1 MKKVNIIYL
10 LPEMK
15 GASGGAK
22 VIYNHSLILNNLG
35 VNISSRIIHLKKNFF
50 YKLEL
55 SLAKKVKFFSKTH
68 SGWDGNRMR
77 VSKNFKPKKDWY
89 ENKILNSQNF
99 NFDKKKDFIIVP
111 EIWAHFATDLKFAE
125 KGINYAI
132 FVQGFY
138 HMNSTNNFI
147 NLKRSYEGA
156 KLIIT
161 TSKYSVSYLKSM
173 FPNLRKKI
181 FKVNL
186 SVDNNKFKIKKKSNL
201 ITYMPRKLPEHSNLL
216 LFYLKNLLPKNWKI
230 LPLINV
236 SEKQIIKSLSISKI
250 FLSFSNFEGLGIPP
264 IEAALSGNKV
274 IGYVGGGGSEY
285 WKKPIFIKVE
295 NGEIEDFAKKI
306 IKSINSYKNSWI
318 KDSKKNRLQ
327 LSNFYSK
334 KSERESLVL
343 LTNKI
348 LKFFN

>member
-1 MKKVNIIYL
+1 MGNVNIIYL

-22 VIYNHSLILNNLG
+22 VIYNHSLILNNIDKC
-35 VNISSRIIHLKKNFF
+35 ISSKIVHLKKNFL
-50 YKLEL
+50 YKFEL
-55 SLAKKVKFFSKTH
+55 SLAKKIKFFEKNY
-68 SGWDGNRMR
+68 SGWDGKKMKI
-77 VSKNFKPKKDWY
+77 SKKFKPKKGWY
-89 ENKILNSQNF
+89 ENNVFTAHNL
-99 NFDKKKDFIIVP
+99 NFDKKKDFIVIP
-111 EIWAHFATDLKFAE
+111 EIWAHFAADLQLAE
-125 KGINYAI
+125 RKINYAI

-138 HMNSTNNFI
+138 HMNSTNNYH
-147 NLKRSYEGA
+147 NLKKSYDNA

-161 TSKYSVSYLKSM
+161 TSKNSVSYLKTM

-181 FKVNL
+181 FKINL
-186 SVDNNKFKIKKKSNL
+186 SIDRNKFKIKKKSNI

-236 SEKQIIKSLSISKI
+236 SDKKLIKSLSISKI
-250 FLSFSNFEGLGIPP
+250 FLSFSNFEGMGLPP

-285 WKKPIFIKVE
+285 WKKPIFTKVE

-306 IKSINSYKNSWI
+306 ITNIKTYKTNWI
-318 KDSKKNRLQ
+318 KETKKNRLI
-327 LSNFYSK
+327 LSENYSK
-334 KSERESLVL
+334 KSEKESIIL
-343 LTNKI
+343 LSNKI
-348 LKFFN
+348 LKFFK

>member
-1 MKKVNIIYL
+1 MKKINIIYL

-22 VIYNHSLILNNLG
+22 VIYNHSLILNYLDK
-35 VNISSRIIHLKKNFF
+35 NINSKIVHLKKNFL
-50 YKLEL
+50 YKLKL
-55 SLAKKVKFFSKTH
+55 SLAKKFKFFNKTY
-68 SGWDGNRMR
+68 SGWDGKKMKI
-77 VSKNFKPKKDWY
+77 SKKFKPKKDWY
-89 ENKILNSQNF
+89 ENKIFSSNNL
-99 NFDKKKDFIIVP
+99 NFDQKKDFIIIP
-111 EIWAHFATDLKFAE
+111 EIWAHFADDLKFKE
-125 KGINYAI
+125 NKINYAI

-147 NLKRSYEGA
+147 NLKKSYDDAE
-156 KLIIT
+156 LIIT
-161 TSKYSVSYLKSM
+161 TSKYSVSYLKNM
-173 FPNLRKKI
+173 FPNLSKKI

-186 SVDNNKFKIKKKSNL
+186 SVDSNKFKIKKKSNL

-230 LPLINV
+230 LPLVNI
-236 SEKQIIKSLSISKI
+236 SEKELIKSLSISKI

-306 IKSINSYKNSWI
+306 IKNIKTYKNSWI
-318 KDSKKNRLQ
+318 KDSKKNRLE
-327 LSNFYSK
+327 LSNYYSK
-334 KSERESLVL
+334 KSEKKSLML
-343 LTNKI
+343 LSNKI
-348 LKFFN
+348 SKFF

>member
-1 MKKVNIIYL
+1 MKKANIIYL

-35 VNISSRIIHLKKNFF
+35 VNISSRIVHLKKKFF

-55 SLAKKVKFFSKTH
+55 SLAKKVKFFSKTY
-68 SGWDGNRMR
+68 SGWDGNRMKI
-77 VSKNFKPKKDWY
+77 SKNFKPKKDWY
-89 ENKILNSQNF
+89 ENKIFNSHNL

-111 EIWAHFATDLKFAE
+111 EIWAHFVTDLKFAE

-147 NLKRSYEGA
+147 NLKKSYEGA

-161 TSKYSVSYLKSM
+161 TSQYSVSYLKSM
-173 FPNLRKKI
+173 FPNIRKKI

-186 SVDNNKFKIKKKSNL
+186 SVDHNKFKIKKKYNL

-236 SEKQIIKSLSISKI
+236 SEKKIIKSLSVSKI

-318 KDSKKNRLQ
+318 EDTKKNRLQ

-334 KSERESLVL
+334 KSERESLAL
-343 LTNKI
+343 LSNKI

>member
-35 VNISSRIIHLKKNFF
+35 VNISSRIVHLKKKFF

-55 SLAKKVKFFSKTH
+55 SLAKKVKFFSKTY
-68 SGWDGNRMR
+68 SGWDGNRMKI
-77 VSKNFKPKKDWY
+77 SKNFKPKKDWY
-89 ENKILNSQNF
+89 ENKIFNSHNL

-111 EIWAHFATDLKFAE
+111 EIWAHFVTDLKFAE

-147 NLKRSYEGA
+147 NLKKSYEGA

-161 TSKYSVSYLKSM
+161 TSQYSVSYLKSM
-173 FPNLRKKI
+173 FPNIRKKI

-186 SVDNNKFKIKKKSNL
+186 SVDHNKFKIKKK
-201 ITYMPRKLPEHSNLL
+201 
-216 LFYLKNLLPKNWKI
+216 
-230 LPLINV
+230 
-236 SEKQIIKSLSISKI
+236 
-250 FLSFSNFEGLGIPP
+250 
-264 IEAALSGNKV
+264 
-274 IGYVGGGGSEY
+274 
-285 WKKPIFIKVE
+285 
-295 NGEIEDFAKKI
+295 
-306 IKSINSYKNSWI
+306 
-318 KDSKKNRLQ
+318 
-327 LSNFYSK
+327 
-334 KSERESLVL
+334 
-343 LTNKI
+343 
-348 LKFFN
+348 

>member
-1 MKKVNIIYL
+1 MAGVNIIYL

-22 VIYNHSLILNNLG
+22 VIYNHSLILNNINR
-35 VNISSRIIHLKKNFF
+35 NISSKIIYLKKNFL
-50 YKLEL
+50 YKLQL
-55 SLAKKVKFFSKTH
+55 SLSKRIKFFDKKF
-68 SGWDGNRMR
+68 SGWDGNKMK
-77 VSKNFKPKKDWY
+77 VSKKFKPNKEWY
-89 ENKILNSQNF
+89 KNEIFKGNNL
-99 NFDKKKDFIIVP
+99 NFDKKKDFIIIP
-111 EIWAHFATDLKFAE
+111 EIWAHFASDLKFAE
-125 KGINYAI
+125 KGIRYAI

-138 HMNSTNNFI
+138 HMNSTNNFS
-147 NLKRSYEGA
+147 NLKKSYHDA

-161 TSKYSVSYLKSM
+161 TSKYSMSYLNNM
-173 FPNLRKKI
+173 FPDFKKKI

-186 SVDNNKFKIKKKSNL
+186 SIDSNKFKIEKKSNL

-216 LFYLKNLLPKNWKI
+216 LFYLKDLLPKNWKI

-236 SEKQIIKSLSISKI
+236 SEKKIIKSLSISKI

-306 IKSINSYKNSWI
+306 IKNIKFYKKSWI
-318 KDSKKNRLQ
+318 IKSKKDRLE
-327 LSNFYSK
+327 LSNYYSK
-334 KSERESLVL
+334 KSEKKSLIL
-343 LTNKI
+343 LSNKI
-348 LKFFN
+348 SKFF

>member
-334 KSERESLVL
+334 KSERESLVH